1 MVVIR
6 LEDVR
11 DTLSVIRERFKALG
25 RLNPGDFFYEIFKPY
40 VRKGYNGTLHWH
52 KDPTNG
58 GYIECSDEV
67 LEKITRIKGPYGAVF
82 IEMLL
87 AQLEGEDSDLRK

>member
-1 MVVIR
+1 MVAIR
-6 LEDVR
+6 IEDLR
-11 DTLSVIRERFKALG
+11 DTLYIIRERFKALG
-25 RLNPGDFFYEIFKPY
+25 RFNPDDFFCEIFKPC
-40 VRKGYNGTLHWH
+40 VREGYNGSLHWNED
-52 KDPTNG
+52 KNSG
-58 GYIECSDEV
+58 CVECSDEV

>member
-11 DTLSVIRERFKALG
+11 DTLYVIRERFKALG
-25 RLNPGDFFYEIFKPY
+25 RFNPDDFFYEIFKPY
-40 VRKGYNGTLHWH
+40 VRKDYNGALHWH
-52 KDPTNG
+52 KDTNG